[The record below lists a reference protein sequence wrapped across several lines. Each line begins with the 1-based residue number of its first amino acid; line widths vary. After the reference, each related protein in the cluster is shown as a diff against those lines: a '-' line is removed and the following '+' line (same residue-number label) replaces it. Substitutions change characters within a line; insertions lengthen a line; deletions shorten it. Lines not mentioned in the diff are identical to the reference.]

1 MTKQTEA
8 PREPGRRR
16 FLRGLG
22 VAAGGAAAAVPLA
35 AVSAAAAEVTETDEE
50 QAKGRY
56 QETDH
61 VKRFYALNRV

>member
-1 MTKQTEA
+1 VTQQQTDA

-22 VAAGGAAAAVPLA
+22 VAAGGAAAVPLA
-35 AVSAAAAEVTETDEE
+35 VVAKEVPETDEA

>member
-22 VAAGGAAAAVPLA
+22 VAAGGAAAVPLA